1 MDVTF
6 LGPCLYK
13 KKIKELAGSSY
24 KIPRQG
30 KPCRVD
36 NNTWGCDQTDLF
48 PGSWATNS
56 HSALPPSSWLSLMIT
71 NGSINLP
78 QAAWE
83 SHQDRWDLS
92 SPQKPSEEGFLS
104 FWRRVSELRQKDE
117 QHHFSPACMHTTSES
132 LKPPRCEFASRP
144 GRAGQGFFWE
154 RRICDLL
161 HCTGKYS
168 ASERQL
174 CLHSQI
180 IQSGWTLRCSE
191 SCLTPLQEFAHCI
204 HRERRLSVTAGNSQR
219 EGTVPGDWNP
229 ALPTATSASPEC
241 RVQEK
246 SPVPV
251 LLSVPAPLCL
261 PGSFLFSSALS
272 LVLLDPE
279 TAAEPQQQF
288 PAEGEIP
295 EHSPGAALPLAGV
308 MGSSSGRSDKR
319 WDVAVA
325 MVTPVLIAS
334 KSTNPFTRSSS
345 CPVGTQQLKETF
357 KCIYLWMGTME
368 SPSRF
373 SGISLQVGGRTIST
387 KQQPRGESRAS
398 QEEFAGSMAGMG
410 SVGRGSRNL
419 GLCVCSKVWIPWGF
433 DGSPCSGG
441 TRGESSIQQSCHQ
454 QEIIPWS
461 RTIFLN

>member
-36 NNTWGCDQTDLF
+36 SNTWGCDQTDLF
-48 PGSWATNS
+48 PGSWDTNS

-168 ASERQL
+168 ASERQF
-174 CLHSQI
+174 CLSLKSSSLDEHSDAVRAAWHPCRNLLTASTGKGDCLWQLGTPKGRGQCLGTE
-180 IQSGWTLRCSE
+180 IQPFL
-191 SCLTPLQEFAHCI
+191 LPPLQAPSAGFKRKARFQSCCQLPLPCACQAHFSFPLLCPLFSRI
-204 HRERRLSVTAGNSQR
+204 LKQRPSPSSNSQQR
-219 EGTVPGDWNP
+219 
-229 ALPTATSASPEC
+229 
-241 RVQEK
+241 EK
-246 SPVPV
+246 SP
-251 LLSVPAPLCL
+251 STAP
-261 PGSFLFSSALS
+261 
-272 LVLLDPE
+272 E
-279 TAAEPQQQF
+279 Q
-288 PAEGEIP
+288 
-295 EHSPGAALPLAGV
+295 
-308 MGSSSGRSDKR
+308 R
-319 WDVAVA
+319 
-325 MVTPVLIAS
+325 
-334 KSTNPFTRSSS
+334 
-345 CPVGTQQLKETF
+345 
-357 KCIYLWMGTME
+357 
-368 SPSRF
+368 
-373 SGISLQVGGRTIST
+373 
-387 KQQPRGESRAS
+387 
-398 QEEFAGSMAGMG
+398 
-410 SVGRGSRNL
+410 
-419 GLCVCSKVWIPWGF
+419 
-433 DGSPCSGG
+433 
-441 TRGESSIQQSCHQ
+441 CH
-454 QEIIPWS
+454 
-461 RTIFLN
+461 